1 MKESLLG
8 KTLEELQDLCLK
20 IGLPKFTAKQIAN
33 WIYVKGVSEINQM
46 SNLSLKAR
54 ELLSEGFEVG
64 IIPPINEVNSEDG
77 TTKYLYQYG
86 EDVFVETVMIPD
98 KSRVTLC
105 ISTQVGCKMNC
116 AFCATGKQGFK
127 RNLSAGEIVNFV
139 RSLPE
144 FDELS
149 NIVYMGMGEPFD
161 NYDEV
166 IKSINILTS
175 DWGFAMSP
183 RRITVS
189 TSGLLPKMIDFIYET
204 QCHLA
209 ISMHNP
215 FHEERLE
222 IMPIEKT
229 YGIEEVCD
237 EIRRH
242 NWYGQRRVTFEY
254 IVWKGKNDTYY
265 HAKEISYLLR
275 GIETRVNLIRYHS
288 TPEYEIEGAND
299 EEMLRFQ
306 EELEGFGLTT
316 TIRASRGED
325 ILAACG
331 LLSTKKIMEKDNN
344 ISENEEE
351 K

>member
-20 IGLPKFTAKQIAN
+20 IGLPKFTAKQIAD
-33 WIYVKGVSEINQM
+33 WIYLKGVADINSM
-46 SNLSLKAR
+46 TNLSLKAK
-54 ELLSEGFEVG
+54 ELLSEKYEVG
-64 IIPPINEVNSEDG
+64 LISPIEETSSDDG
-77 TTKYLYQYG
+77 TSKYMYKYD

-105 ISTQVGCKMNC
+105 VSTQAGCKMNC
-116 AFCATGKQGFK
+116 KFCATGKQGFK
-127 RNLSAGEIVNFV
+127 RNLSAGEIINFV

-161 NYDEV
+161 NYNEV

-189 TSGLLPKMIDFIYET
+189 SSGIIPKMIDFIYET
-204 QCHLA
+204 QCNLA

-215 FHEERLE
+215 FHEERME
-222 IMPIEKT
+222 IMPIEKK
-229 YGIEEVCD
+229 YPIEEVCD
-237 EIRRH
+237 EIRKH

-254 IVWKGKNDTYY
+254 IVWKGINDTYS

-275 GIETRVNLIRYHS
+275 GIECRVNLIRYHQ
-288 TPEYEIEGAND
+288 TPEFDMEGAD
-299 EEMLRFQ
+299 EETMQRFQ
-306 EELEGFGLTT
+306 EELENFHLPT

-331 LLSTKKIMEKDNN
+331 LLSTKKL
-344 ISENEEE
+344 SED

>member
-20 IGLPKFTAKQIAN
+20 IGLPKFTAKQIAD
-33 WIYVKGVSEINQM
+33 WIYLKGVADINSM
-46 SNLSLKAR
+46 TNLSLKAR
-54 ELLSEGFEVG
+54 ELLSEKYEVG
-64 IIPPINEVNSEDG
+64 LISPIEETSSDDG
-77 TTKYLYQYG
+77 TSKYLYKYD

-105 ISTQVGCKMNC
+105 VSTQAGCKMNC
-116 AFCATGKQGFK
+116 KFCATGKQGFK
-127 RNLSAGEIVNFV
+127 RNLSAGEIINFV

-189 TSGLLPKMIDFIYET
+189 SSGIIPKMIDFIYET
-204 QCHLA
+204 QCNLA

-215 FHEERLE
+215 FHEERME
-222 IMPIEKT
+222 IMPIEKK
-229 YGIEEVCD
+229 YPIEEVCD
-237 EIRRH
+237 EIRKH

-254 IVWKGKNDTYY
+254 IVWKGINDTYS

-275 GIETRVNLIRYHS
+275 GIECRVNLIRYHQ
-288 TPEYEIEGAND
+288 TPEFDMEGAD
-299 EEMLRFQ
+299 EETMQRFQ
-306 EELEGFGLTT
+306 EELENFHLPT

-331 LLSTKKIMEKDNN
+331 LLSTKKL
-344 ISENEEE
+344 SED

>member
-20 IGLPKFTAKQIAN
+20 IGLPKFTAKQIAD
-33 WIYVKGVSEINQM
+33 WIYLKGVADINSM
-46 SNLSLKAR
+46 TNLSLKAR
-54 ELLSEGFEVG
+54 ELLSEKYEVG
-64 IIPPINEVNSEDG
+64 LISPIKETSSDDG
-77 TTKYLYQYG
+77 TSKYLYKYD

-105 ISTQVGCKMNC
+105 VSTQAGCKMNC
-116 AFCATGKQGFK
+116 KFCATGKQGFK
-127 RNLSAGEIVNFV
+127 RNLSAGEIINFV

-161 NYDEV
+161 NYNEV

-189 TSGLLPKMIDFIYET
+189 SSGIIPKMIDFIYET
-204 QCHLA
+204 QCNLA

-215 FHEERLE
+215 FHEERME
-222 IMPIEKT
+222 IMPIEKK
-229 YGIEEVCD
+229 YPIEEVCD
-237 EIRRH
+237 EIRKH

-254 IVWKGKNDTYY
+254 IVWKGINDTYS
-265 HAKEISYLLR
+265 HAKEISYILR
-275 GIETRVNLIRYHS
+275 GIECRVNLIRYHQ
-288 TPEYEIEGAND
+288 TPEFDMEGAD
-299 EEMLRFQ
+299 EETMQRFQ
-306 EELEGFGLTT
+306 EELENFHLPT

-331 LLSTKKIMEKDNN
+331 LLSTKKL
-344 ISENEEE
+344 SED

>member
-20 IGLPKFTAKQIAN
+20 IGLPKFTAKQIAD
-33 WIYVKGVSEINQM
+33 WIYLKGVADINSM
-46 SNLSLKAR
+46 TNLSLKAR
-54 ELLSEGFEVG
+54 ELLSEKYEVG
-64 IIPPINEVNSEDG
+64 LISSIEETSSDDG
-77 TTKYLYQYG
+77 TSKYLYKYD

-105 ISTQVGCKMNC
+105 VSTQAGCKMNC
-116 AFCATGKQGFK
+116 KFCATGKQGFK
-127 RNLSAGEIVNFV
+127 RNLSAGEIINFV

-161 NYDEV
+161 NYNEV

-189 TSGLLPKMIDFIYET
+189 SSGIIPKMIDFIYET
-204 QCHLA
+204 QCNLA

-215 FHEERLE
+215 FHEERME
-222 IMPIEKT
+222 IMPIEKK
-229 YGIEEVCD
+229 YPIEEVCD
-237 EIRRH
+237 EIRKH

-254 IVWKGKNDTYY
+254 IVWKGINDTYS

-275 GIETRVNLIRYHS
+275 GIECRVNLIRYHQ
-288 TPEYEIEGAND
+288 TPEFDMEGAD
-299 EEMLRFQ
+299 EETMQRFQ
-306 EELEGFGLTT
+306 EELENFHLPT

-331 LLSTKKIMEKDNN
+331 LLSTKKL
-344 ISENEEE
+344 SED

>member
-8 KTLEELQDLCLK
+8 KTLEELQGVCADLK
-20 IGLPKFTAKQIAN
+20 LPKFTAKQIAD
-33 WIYVKGVSEINQM
+33 WIYKKGVLDIDSM

-54 ELLSEGFEVG
+54 ELISEKYVVG
-64 IIPPINEVNSEDG
+64 LIPPLEEVSSEDG
-77 TTKYLYQYG
+77 TYKYLYKY
-86 EDVFVETVMIPD
+86 EKETFVETVMIPD
-98 KSRVTLC
+98 KKRVTLC
-105 ISTQVGCKMNC
+105 ISTQAGCKMGC
-116 AFCATGKQGFK
+116 KFCATGKQGFI
-127 RNLSAGEIVNFV
+127 RNLSAGEIINFV
-139 RSLPE
+139 RSLPDFE
-144 FDELS
+144 DLS

-161 NYDEV
+161 NYKEV
-166 IKSINILTS
+166 IKSIEILTS

-189 TSGLLPKMIDFIYET
+189 TSGIIPQMIDFIYET

-209 ISMHNP
+209 VSMHNP

-222 IMPIEKT
+222 IMPIEKK
-229 YGIEEVCD
+229 YPIEDVCD
-237 EIRRH
+237 EIRKH

-254 IVWKGKNDTYY
+254 IVFKGKNDTYE

-275 GIETRVNLIRYHS
+275 GIESRVNLIRYHS
-288 TPEYEIEGAND
+288 TPEYDVEGANE
-299 EEMLRFQ
+299 EEMQQFQ

-331 LLSTKKIMEKDNN
+331 LLSTKNILEKN
-344 ISENEEE
+344 IDQDE
-351 K
+351 

>member
-20 IGLPKFTAKQIAN
+20 IGLPKFTAKQIAD
-33 WIYVKGVSEINQM
+33 WIYLKGVADINSM
-46 SNLSLKAR
+46 TNLSLKAR
-54 ELLSEGFEVG
+54 ELLSEKYEVG
-64 IIPPINEVNSEDG
+64 LISPIEETSSDDG
-77 TTKYLYQYG
+77 TSKYLYKYD

-105 ISTQVGCKMNC
+105 VSTQAGCKMNC
-116 AFCATGKQGFK
+116 KFCATGKQGFK
-127 RNLSAGEIVNFV
+127 RNLSAGEIINFV

-189 TSGLLPKMIDFIYET
+189 SSGIIPKMIDFIYET

-215 FHEERLE
+215 FHEERME
-222 IMPIEKT
+222 IMPIEKK
-229 YGIEEVCD
+229 YPIEEVCD
-237 EIRRH
+237 EIRKH

-254 IVWKGKNDTYY
+254 IVWKGINDTYS

-275 GIETRVNLIRYHS
+275 GIECRVNLIRYHQ
-288 TPEYEIEGAND
+288 TPEFDMEGAD
-299 EEMLRFQ
+299 EETMQRFQ
-306 EELEGFGLTT
+306 EELENFHLPT

-331 LLSTKKIMEKDNN
+331 LLSTKKL
-344 ISENEEE
+344 SED

>member
-1 MKESLLG
+1 M
-8 KTLEELQDLCLK
+8 T
-20 IGLPKFTAKQIAN
+20 
-33 WIYVKGVSEINQM
+33 
-46 SNLSLKAR
+46 NLSLKAR
-54 ELLSEGFEVG
+54 ELLSEKYEVG
-64 IIPPINEVNSEDG
+64 LISPIEETSSDDG
-77 TTKYLYQYG
+77 TSKYLYKYD

-105 ISTQVGCKMNC
+105 VSTQAGCKMNC
-116 AFCATGKQGFK
+116 KFCATGKQGFK
-127 RNLSAGEIVNFV
+127 RNLSAGEIINFV

-161 NYDEV
+161 NYNEV

-189 TSGLLPKMIDFIYET
+189 SSGIIPKMIDFIYET
-204 QCHLA
+204 QCNLA

-215 FHEERLE
+215 FHEERME
-222 IMPIEKT
+222 IMPIEKK
-229 YGIEEVCD
+229 YPIEEVCD
-237 EIRRH
+237 EIRKH

-254 IVWKGKNDTYY
+254 IVWKGINDTYS

-275 GIETRVNLIRYHS
+275 GIECRVNLIRYHQ
-288 TPEYEIEGAND
+288 TPEFDMEGAD
-299 EEMLRFQ
+299 EETMQRFQ
-306 EELEGFGLTT
+306 EELENFHLPT

-331 LLSTKKIMEKDNN
+331 LLSTKKL
-344 ISENEEE
+344 SED